1 MPIAPQEPGRLNVSF
16 VRGDAWSQLVD
27 FSSPANVTG
36 YTFASGL
43 YSTVSGELVQAITAT
58 VVDASAGQVNLSLT
72 AVQTAGIAA
81 GTYEFRVS
89 WGPTA
94 RRVYEG
100 FCEVLA

>member
-27 FSSPANVTG
+27 FSTPANVTG

-43 YSTVSGELVQAITAT
+43 YATTTGELVQAITTT
-58 VVDASAGQVNLSLT
+58 VVDAAAGQVNLSLT
-72 AVQTAGIAA
+72 AVQTAAITA
-81 GTYEFRVS
+81 GTYEFRLT

-100 FCEVLA
+100 YCEVLA